1 MMYVVSLTGS
11 NKKVSVTEFKGKIL
25 VHIRVFYD
33 DKITGEEK
41 PGHTGICLS
50 VEQWGKLK
58 ETVNKIKL
66 LLYNINHVSSIIVV
80 FFRSIKLTRK
90 LHLKLLVNDEKRNT
104 YLLVVAAEDGGALLK
119 KLNMVIDSIAKI
131 VFVFVQF
138 HNWRCLLFYL

>member
-90 LHLKLLVNDEKRNT
+90 LHLKLLVDDEKRNT
-104 YLLVVAAEDGGALLK
+104 CSWWPPRTEE
-119 KLNMVIDSIAKI
+119 
-131 VFVFVQF
+131 
-138 HNWRCLLFYL
+138 RC